1 MTVPDKFSE
10 NKTEYILTEREKAL
24 YEKTFVEFMNKQG
37 KPAPI
42 GSMQAEQARM
52 KKLIGFAK
60 DRARL
65 EVIKSRRK

>member
-1 MTVPDKFSE
+1 
-10 NKTEYILTEREKAL
+10 
-24 YEKTFVEFMNKQG
+24 MNKQG

-42 GSMQAEQARM
+42 GSLKARAEPEL

-60 DRARL
+60 DRARM